1 MSEKKVLELFDLTG
15 KVALVT
21 GGNSGIGFG
30 CALALAQAGAK
41 VVIMARNEAR
51 CKSSV
56 QQIIDDGGQAAY
68 SVGDVT
74 SYEDGER
81 ALKFTV
87 DTYGSVD
94 ILVNNSG
101 ICVNKPAHEM
111 TYEEYMRVMNVD
123 LHSIFI
129 MSTIVAR
136 YMIAQGIKGS
146 MINITSM
153 SADIVNDPQPQCAY
167 NSAKAGANMLTKSF
181 AKEWVEYGIRV
192 NAIAPGYVHT
202 PLLGD
207 ENSEIYQHWVA
218 CTPMKRT
225 GTPQEM
231 GALAVYFASDA
242 STFTTGSVFR
252 SDGGY
257 TLI

>member
-1 MSEKKVLELFDLTG
+1 
-15 KVALVT
+15 
-21 GGNSGIGFG
+21 
-30 CALALAQAGAK
+30 
-41 VVIMARNEAR
+41 
-51 CKSSV
+51 
-56 QQIIDDGGQAAY
+56 
-68 SVGDVT
+68 
-74 SYEDGER
+74 
-81 ALKFTV
+81 
-87 DTYGSVD
+87 
-94 ILVNNSG
+94 
-101 ICVNKPAHEM
+101 M